1 MVRGPVM
8 SRPAFPSLNDNIYR
22 YITAFNWTG
31 LEAGCPVYGR
41 LLATAEL
48 NDAIAIE
55 LSVHPRGLFVR
66 NVCIAKTQII
76 YYSLLVVG
84 NGRIQQT
91 ANDKPL
97 QKYEITSNKS

>member
-76 YYSLLVVG
+76 HYSLLVVG